1 MKVKYVVLPE
11 MRMVKCFL
19 TDTQNIANDTL
30 LDVDG
35 DIATSE
41 VYHPRYKMPNQYL
54 GVAHCNP
61 NDEWNPELG
70 KQIAY
75 NKARA
80 KLDRSLF
87 KRLQLYVNRCDKHYN
102 DVVNS
107 INVLGRRLSQ
117 SNVHRME
124 RIEAAL
130 REQD

>member
-1 MKVKYVVLPE
+1 MKVKYVILPE
-11 MRMVKCFL
+11 VRMVKCFL

-30 LDVDG
+30 LDMDEDMV
-35 DIATSE
+35 TSE

-75 NKARA
+75 DKARA

-117 SNVHRME
+117 SHDHRTE
-124 RIEAAL
+124 RIETAL
-130 REQD
+130 KEQD

>member
-30 LDVDG
+30 LDVDENM
-35 DIATSE
+35 ATSE

-87 KRLQLYVNRCDKHYN
+87 KRLQLYVDRCDKHYN

-117 SNVHRME
+117 SHDHRTE
-124 RIEAAL
+124 RIETAL
-130 REQD
+130 KEQD

>member
-75 NKARA
+75 DKARE

-87 KRLQLYVNRCDKHYN
+87 KRLQLYVNRCDKHYY

-117 SNVHRME
+117 SHDHRTE
-124 RIEAAL
+124 RIETAL
-130 REQD
+130 KEQD

>member
-19 TDTQNIANDTL
+19 TDTKYIACETL
-30 LDVDG
+30 EDVDSNVMR
-35 DIATSE
+35 DE
-41 VYHPRYKMPNQYL
+41 YFHPRYIMPNQYL
-54 GVAHCNP
+54 GVAYCNP

-75 NKARA
+75 DKARA

-87 KRLQLYVNRCDKHYN
+87 KRLQLYVNRCDKYYN

-117 SNVHRME
+117 SHSHRAE

-130 REQD
+130 KEQD

>member
-19 TDTQNIANDTL
+19 TDTQNVANDTL

-75 NKARA
+75 DKARE

-117 SNVHRME
+117 SHDHRTE
-124 RIEAAL
+124 RIETAL
-130 REQD
+130 KEQD